1 MGLDKKEIKQIEKS
15 KRIISM
21 CLKEIEEY
29 EIEIESEDDEKKIDK
44 LKKKIESNKGV
55 ISLRGKLIGDLGV
68 GLESYTLELN
78 ERQKD
83 ILAQVFPYGFNT
95 ESIESQRKRNEI
107 IEGYKRRINK
117 LKKLR
122 LEYPTY
128 DPELPVK
135 EKLKNK
141 IYNYEKEIGFRLR
154 VGSLSEQG
162 TYDPEWNYKEHFETS
177 TEFTQEEREILE
189 HCAQIGMEYDAYF
202 DERYGFI
209 AEIGENLCNKGEAIK
224 EWGNITQAKIW
235 TRNQV
240 NDTMPGVLKLL
251 YPDRIYNAEEL
262 EYESRQLFKRMI
274 QFIADKE
281 ALNKCIELRNKILN
295 EEAEEIRE
303 MRVSAA
309 RIDANAKGIFVKA
322 ATGYISKK
330 AEIIASEAEDRLIYE
345 RLSENIGDE
354 KAMFVILYTTSE
366 QVMEGLDLI
375 AKYSPDE
382 LGIS

>member
-1 MGLDKKEIKQIEKS
+1 MGLDKKELKQIEKS

-29 EIEIESEDDEKKIDK
+29 EIEIENEDDEKKIDK

-55 ISLRGKLIGDLGV
+55 ISLRGKRIGDLGV

-122 LEYPTY
+122 LEYPPY

-154 VGSLSEQG
+154 VGSLSEQS

-209 AEIGENLCNKGEAIK
+209 AEIGTSISNKGERIK
-224 EWGNITQAKIW
+224 EWGNEKQAKIW
-235 TRNQV
+235 AENLYTKIFPDVVKNM
-240 NDTMPGVLKLL
+240 NPHEKMPAK
-251 YPDRIYNAEEL
+251 EL
-262 EYESRQLFKRMI
+262 EAEAKAMSKRFI
-274 QFIADKE
+274 QFIGDREDLERCLFLWNELKKDEKLNGYREDKKNILVFSTLVGE
-281 ALNKCIELRNKILN
+281 LGEEKAWFTYAYTQLPETKDGIELLLN
-295 EEAEEIRE
+295 
-303 MRVSAA
+303 
-309 RIDANAKGIFVKA
+309 
-322 ATGYISKK
+322 
-330 AEIIASEAEDRLIYE
+330 
-345 RLSENIGDE
+345 
-354 KAMFVILYTTSE
+354 
-366 QVMEGLDLI
+366 
-375 AKYSPDE
+375 YSFEE
-382 LGIS
+382 LGLE